1 MEILAFLSLNSYL
14 CHLILLKRQYDRPG
28 DLITRDT
35 HITEDFLFVKCH
47 PLLHSVMRL
56 VFDYEV
62 DYGEMVNELYL
73 YLMEDDAAKLRNF
86 QYRSS
91 VYQWLKVLSV
101 RFFVKKCSRMIEDRS
116 GEALYDKQ
124 NQTEDDGSDF
134 VAAYDLERLFQA
146 MPTKRYVYVIRRLI
160 LEHCEPEVLAQ
171 EMNITIANLYN
182 IKWHSVAQLTRIALN
197 DINEYG
203 K

>member
-73 YLMEDDAAKLRNF
+73 YLMEDDDAKLRNF

-101 RFFVKKCSRMIEDRS
+101 RFFVKKS
-116 GEALYDKQ
+116 
-124 NQTEDDGSDF
+124 
-134 VAAYDLERLFQA
+134 
-146 MPTKRYVYVIRRLI
+146 VIIRI
-160 LEHCEPEVLAQ
+160 LK
-171 EMNITIANLYN
+171 NIRDI
-182 IKWHSVAQLTRIALN
+182 QLTQS
-197 DINEYG
+197 ETG
-203 K
+203 F

>member
-1 MEILAFLSLNSYL
+1 VEILAFLSLNSYL
-14 CHLILLKRQYDRPG
+14 FRQIVLKPQYDRPG

-101 RFFVKKCSRMIEDRS
+101 RFFVKKSVIIRILKNIRDIQLTQSETGFQVYSDGLISVRIQTRKGSVIKEDRFTCFIYS
-116 GEALYDKQ
+116 KDYFPMCNSE
-124 NQTEDDGSDF
+124 EP
-134 VAAYDLERLFQA
+134 VLFTRHA
-146 MPTKRYVYVIRRLI
+146 SNDV
-160 LEHCEPEVLAQ
+160 
-171 EMNITIANLYN
+171 NIGMT
-182 IKWHSVAQLTRIALN
+182 S
-197 DINEYG
+197 
-203 K
+203 